1 MRMMKL
7 GNFIRKILNKEGEI
21 RRNRLSKEYIN
32 SLPIIKFSGN
42 VSVIDDIDSAEYA
55 IEFLKNEEFIGFD
68 TESRPA
74 FKKGEVYPISLIQF
88 ATLDKA
94 FLFQIDK
101 TGFFDSLKELL
112 ENNKIKKIGIG
123 IDADNK
129 KLAELSA
136 GIKTAG
142 FIDLK
147 KLAEEKGIVQSGAR
161 ALSARYLKHR
171 ITKSAQRSNWANSV
185 LTNKQIKYA
194 ATDAWICVKIYP
206 LLLKD
211 KFKYI
216 DEFKL
221 EEEKKRKEAKLK
233 SE

>member
-1 MRMMKL
+1 MRH
-7 GNFIRKILNKEGEI
+7 GNYTGKRLNNEGEI
-21 RRNRLSKEYIN
+21 KQNRLSKEYIN
-32 SLPIIKFSGN
+32 SLPIIKFNGN
-42 VSVIDDIDSAEYA
+42 ISVIDDIDSAEYA
-55 IEFLKNEEFIGFD
+55 LDFLQNEEFIGFD
-68 TESRPA
+68 TESKPA
-74 FKKGEVYPISLIQF
+74 FKKGESYPISLIQF
-88 ATLDKA
+88 STLDKA

-101 TGFFDSLKELL
+101 TGFIDSLKELL
-112 ENNKIKKIGIG
+112 ESKFTKKIGIG

-129 KLAELSA
+129 KLTELSA
-136 GIKTAG
+136 EIKTAG

-194 ATDAWICVKIYP
+194 ATDAWICIKIYP

-211 KFKYI
+211 NYKYI

-221 EEEKKRKEAKLK
+221 EEEKKRKEAKIK
-233 SE
+233 GE